1 MSERAPARR
10 RTIRLSSPRRKEA
23 AYACAFWE
31 LPSFRRVTDGLDVT
45 TVRIEH
51 ERAVIVR
58 VIVRSQSGRAVVAS
72 ALRDRRL
79 VERVDPFPVRGT
91 EGDMSREDVGLALTN
106 PEIGF
111 RRNAEADRVLELHD
125 DRIAER
131 RKRGAIERLAPG
143 DIGSVHSGVIDHFHV
158 S

>member
-31 LPSFRRVTDGLDVT
+31 LPSFRRVTDGLDVM

-72 ALRDRRL
+72 ARRHRRL
-79 VERVDPFPVRGT
+79 VERVDPFPVRGA
-91 EGDMSREDVGLALTN
+91 EGDMSREDVGLALTIPAIVFRLN
-106 PEIGF
+106 AYADPLHELADHRIPE
-111 RRNAEADRVLELHD
+111 
-125 DRIAER
+125 
-131 RKRGAIERLAPG
+131 
-143 DIGSVHSGVIDHFHV
+143 
-158 S
+158 